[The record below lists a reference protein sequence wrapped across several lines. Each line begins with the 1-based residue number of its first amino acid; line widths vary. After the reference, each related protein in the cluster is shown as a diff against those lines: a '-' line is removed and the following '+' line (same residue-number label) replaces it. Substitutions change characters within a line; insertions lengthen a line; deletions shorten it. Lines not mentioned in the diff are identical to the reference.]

1 MSSIII
7 RGLQLAVS
15 KLNRDLQKQVKA
27 ADRADKSL
35 DLAQLSYAER
45 VSVAHQE
52 YRRALA
58 KAAKNRDLSLSEA
71 LEDFTAKSYKYTG
84 RSNEAH
90 YKAVRLG
97 RLTRKLD
104 RVLDQEDEEEQLKQ
118 ADA

>member
-1 MSSIII
+1 MSIII
-7 RGLQLAVS
+7 KGLQLAVS
-15 KLNRDLQKQVKA
+15 KLNRDLQKQVRA
-27 ADRADKSL
+27 ADKADESL
-35 DLAQLSYAER
+35 DLAQLSHAER

-52 YRRALA
+52 YRRALE

-71 LEDFTAKSYKYTG
+71 LEDFTAKSYKYTE

-97 RLTRKLD
+97 RLARKLD